1 MVSKGKI
8 VHLSFKV
15 ARVAKVSPSCVKKA
29 DKMASSSCD
38 LSFAISQESKE
49 IKLTKAHGFI

>member
-15 ARVAKVSPSCVKKA
+15 AKVAKVSPSCVKRA

-38 LSFAISQESKE
+38 LSFAISQASKE
-49 IKLTKAHGFI
+49 TN